1 MGLFYEMS
9 QYLIFVKKIFRY
21 NTKAFIFFSQLLN
34 DVYSIGVQS
43 FFIISVLST
52 AVGFVSALQL
62 VTMLAATIVPEPLI
76 PIGIKNTILLEFAPT
91 IMCFVFIGR
100 NITAITC
107 QLYDMKRSGYFDN
120 LKVIGVDVISYGCL
134 SKVCACTIC
143 FPLSTIFSCFFSILG
158 GYMYCVFYSGMS
170 SNIYMEALISY
181 LNFHYITLCL
191 VKSIVFGFLCG
202 SVGSYLGFCFNKGN
216 NLSMISISQHCFTV
230 CCIVV
235 LCGDIFINIIDTTF
249 FKLPY

>member
-1 MGLFYEMS
+1 MGLIYEIS
-9 QYLIFVKKIFRY
+9 QYLVFVRKIFRY

-34 DVYSIGVQS
+34 DCYSIGVQS
-43 FFIISVLST
+43 FFIISTLSL

-62 VTMLAATIVPEPLI
+62 VTMLASTIVPAPLI

-158 GYMYCVFYSGMS
+158 GYIYCVFYSGM
-170 SNIYMEALISY
+170 NPHIYMDALVSY
-181 LNFHYITLCL
+181 LNFHYINLCL
-191 VKSIVFGFLCG
+191 IKSLVFGFLCG

-235 LCGDIFINIIDTTF
+235 LCADITINIIDTTF
-249 FKLPY
+249 FKLPF

>member
-1 MGLFYEMS
+1 MS
-9 QYLIFVKKIFRY
+9 HTRSKASFESEAYGRVDASFLIK
-21 NTKAFIFFSQLLN
+21 TA
-34 DVYSIGVQS
+34 GVD
-43 FFIISVLST
+43 
-52 AVGFVSALQL
+52 GFVVS
-62 VTMLAATIVPEPLI
+62 
-76 PIGIKNTILLEFAPT
+76 
-91 IMCFVFIGR
+91 
-100 NITAITC
+100 
-107 QLYDMKRSGYFDN
+107 DSRSGVDN

-158 GYMYCVFYSGMS
+158 GYLYCVFYSGIS

-202 SVGSYLGFCFNKGN
+202 SVGSYLGFCFNKSN

-235 LCGDIFINIIDTTF
+235 LCGDIIINIIDTTF
-249 FKLPY
+249 FKLPV